1 MLQASEGLE
10 ALFGLWAARVWLA
23 EGMMLVWLKKLLRVF
38 SNLFLIAFLVV
49 MFSGLVISNP
59 QKITVSLWN
68 WQVAMELSTA
78 LFFSFWIGAGLAT
91 LAGLFLFL
99 RLNLRNRSLKRQL
112 NHREQELQKLKVSAL
127 RGLSS

>member
-1 MLQASEGLE
+1 
-10 ALFGLWAARVWLA
+10 
-23 EGMMLVWLKKLLRVF
+23 MLVWLKKLVRIL

-59 QKITVSLWN
+59 QEITVALWN
-68 WQVAMELSTA
+68 WQAAMELSTA

-99 RLNLRNRSLKRQL
+99 RLSLRNKSLERQL

>member
-1 MLQASEGLE
+1 
-10 ALFGLWAARVWLA
+10 
-23 EGMMLVWLKKLLRVF
+23 MLVWLKKLLRVF

-91 LAGLFLFL
+91 RAGLFLFL